1 MHLVKWNPA
10 SKMMN
15 VNNHLDRFF
24 SEFFYPAGSHASQ
37 DGYCWNPAAD
47 VYENDDAYV
56 IKAELPGL
64 NKKHINVDVKE
75 NILTIKGE
83 RSDDNEVKEDKVY
96 RKERFQGKFQ
106 RAFVLPSTVESGKIE
121 AEFADGLLKITIPKS
136 GEKKPKQITI
146 H

>member
-1 MHLVKWNPA
+1 MHLVRWNPV

-24 SEFFYPAGSHASQ
+24 NEFFHPAGSHATQ
-37 DGYCWNPAAD
+37 EDYQWNPATD
-47 VYENDDAYV
+47 VYEKDDAYV
-56 IKAELPGL
+56 IKAELPGFD
-64 NKKHINVDVKE
+64 KKHINVDVKE

-83 RSDDNEVKEDKVY
+83 RSDNNEVKEDKVY
-96 RKERFQGKFQ
+96 RRERFQGKFQ

-121 AEFADGLLKITIPKS
+121 AEFTSGLLKITIPKS
-136 GEKKPKQITI
+136 GEKKPKQVTI

>member
-1 MHLVKWNPA
+1 
-10 SKMMN
+10 MMN

-24 SEFFYPAGSHASQ
+24 NGVFYSAGSHATQ
-37 DGYCWNPAAD
+37 EDYRWNPAAD

-64 NKKHINVDVKE
+64 DKNHINVDVKK

-83 RSDDNEVKEDKVY
+83 RSDNNEVKEDKVY
-96 RKERFQGKFQ
+96 RRERFQGKFQ
-106 RAFVLPSTVESGKIE
+106 RAFVLPSAVESGKIA
-121 AEFADGLLKITIPKS
+121 AEFTDGLLKITIPKS
-136 GEKKPKQITI
+136 GEMKSKTITI

>member
-1 MHLVKWNPA
+1 MQLVRWNPA

-24 SEFFYPAGSHASQ
+24 SEFFYPAGSHVSQ

-47 VYENDDAYV
+47 VYENNDAYV

>member
-1 MHLVKWNPA
+1 MHLVRWNPV

-24 SEFFYPAGSHASQ
+24 NEFFYPAGSRAAQ
-37 DGYCWNPAAD
+37 EDYRWNPAAD
-47 VYENDDAYV
+47 VYENDEAYV

-64 NKKHINVDVKE
+64 DKKHINVDVKE

-83 RSDDNEVKEDKVY
+83 RSDNNEVKDDKVY
-96 RKERFQGKFQ
+96 RRERFQGKFQ
-106 RAFVLPSTVESGKIE
+106 RTFVLPSTVEFGKIE
-121 AEFADGLLKITIPKS
+121 AEFTNGLLKITIPKS
-136 GEKKPKQITI
+136 GEKKPKQVTI

>member
-1 MHLVKWNPA
+1 MHLVRWNPV

-15 VNNHLDRFF
+15 VNNRMDRFF
-24 SEFFYPAGSHASQ
+24 SEFFFPAGSHASQ
-37 DGYCWNPAAD
+37 DGYSWNPAAD
-47 VYENDDAYV
+47 VYENEGAYV

-106 RAFVLPSTVESGKIE
+106 RAFILPSTVESGKIE